1 MPLAGKMVY
10 RATTLNFRA
19 IQTKSVVRPVHQV
32 SMASTVQRL
41 RVASKWS
48 FQLYKYICILFPLC
62 ICIVHMH
69 SNKGLQI
76 VVVRIPA
83 FARISAL
90 VGAGRLNYLIQPCA
104 NPLAGRMK
112 VWQARNYTWL

>member
-1 MPLAGKMVY
+1 MH
-10 RATTLNFRA
+10 LNRTYVFYH
-19 IQTKSVVRPVHQV
+19 I
-32 SMASTVQRL
+32 L
-41 RVASKWS
+41 RDA
-48 FQLYKYICILFPLC
+48 
-62 ICIVHMH
+62 
-69 SNKGLQI
+69 NKGLQI

-112 VWQARNYTWL
+112 VLQARNYVWL